1 MQEIFLQALGPALGK
16 QAQSVGDL
24 EARLQAHLQEA
35 QQRWTAII
43 VDASAFVMHLAQL
56 YAQSG
61 ANLALDAWLSRLH
74 APDVYL
80 AFACMQ
86 QDAQAIETLE
96 RQHASML
103 RQIARRFANQAH
115 PEEDLLQILR
125 EKLFVDTPQRDAR
138 IRHYAGQG
146 PFHSWLRVTATRT
159 FLDCVRSG
167 AQQKREHGADDY
179 QLMNAPDLQTD
190 VELDFLKREYR
201 SQFKEAFE
209 EAMRSLSSS
218 ERNLLRQNLI
228 AGLSIDQIG
237 AIYHI
242 HRATAARRIARA
254 REVLLARTRDALLA
268 RLKLP
273 QEDFESLMEMIRSR
287 LDLSLHRLL
296 KAEPLEESSVLP
308 DESSDLSET

>member
-1 MQEIFLQALGPALGK
+1 MQEIFLQTLGPTLSK
-16 QAQSVGDL
+16 QAQDVLDL
-24 EARLQAHLQEA
+24 EARLQGSMQQA
-35 QQRWTAII
+35 QQCWPTIL
-43 VDASAFVMHLAQL
+43 VDSSAFVRHLAQS
-56 YAQSG
+56 YVSHAS
-61 ANLALDAWLSRLH
+61 NLPLDAWLSRLN
-74 APDVYL
+74 ASDLYL
-80 AFACMQ
+80 AFACIQ
-86 QDAQAIETLE
+86 QDAEAIELLE
-96 RQHASML
+96 RQHASMV
-103 RQIARRFANQAH
+103 RQIARRFASQAH

-146 PFHSWLRVTATRT
+146 PFQSWLRVTATRT
-159 FLDCVRSG
+159 FLDCVRGG
-167 AQQKREHGADDY
+167 AQQKREHGADDDR
-179 QLMNAPDLQTD
+179 LMNAPDLQTD

-209 EAMRSLSSS
+209 EAMRSLSSG

-242 HRATAARRIARA
+242 HRATAARRIVRA
-254 REVLLARTRDALLA
+254 REVLLVRTRDALLA

-273 QEDFESLMEMIRSR
+273 QEEFDSLMELIRSR

-296 KAEPLEESSVLP
+296 KAEDTGDSDTSLQDQDTP
-308 DESSDLSET
+308 D

>member
-1 MQEIFLQALGPALGK
+1 MQEIFLEALDPTLHVQALSLH
-16 QAQSVGDL
+16 DL
-24 EARLQAHLQEA
+24 DARLQACVQQA
-35 QQRWTAII
+35 QQAWPHLSVQTSDFLKCLAGLYQQN
-43 VDASAFVMHLAQL
+43 AESATI
-56 YAQSG
+56 
-61 ANLALDAWLSRLH
+61 DAWLLRLH
-74 APDVYL
+74 CPDLYL
-80 AFACMQ
+80 AFACTLQ
-86 QDAQAIETLE
+86 NAQAIEVLE
-96 RQHASML
+96 HQYAGML

-115 PEEDLLQILR
+115 PEEDLLQTLR

-146 PFHSWLRVTATRT
+146 PLHSWLRVTATRT

-167 AQQKREHGADDY
+167 AQQKREHGTDDRL
-179 QLMNAPDLQTD
+179 LMNAPDLQTD

-201 SQFKEAFE
+201 AQFKESFE
-209 EAMRSLSSS
+209 EAMGSLSSS

-254 REVLLARTRDALLA
+254 RETLLERTRLGLLT
-268 RLKLP
+268 RLKLSN
-273 QEDFESLMEMIRSR
+273 EDFDSLMEMIRSR

-296 KAEPLEESSVLP
+296 KNSQE
-308 DESSDLSET
+308 DETSEG